1 MKRGRPRARSDRA
14 SMFLVALALTAAAA
28 WAYSTSFGGVFVFD
42 DGLSIVENPHIKA
55 LWPLTRAM
63 SAPPEAT
70 VSGRPIASLTL
81 ALNYALA
88 PADARDVMAP
98 GGPAAPPDAGERF
111 HRNIWGYHAL
121 NLAIHVAA
129 ALLLFGIVRRS
140 LFTRRASHAT
150 SVAFVVALIWVVHP
164 LQTQAVTYIVQ
175 RVESLMGMFY
185 LLTMYCAIRA
195 ADDHGPAEAGHYDR
209 GNRRGKATY
218 VVSAFRRTVW
228 IVASVVACA
237 LGMATKEVMVT
248 APIMVVLWD
257 LTFGVDPRKRL
268 RLYAGLAATWII
280 LFVLVASEHRPQS
293 VGYDLG
299 WTWWSY
305 LQTQAAVIVHY
316 LRLAVVPSPL
326 VFDYGWPRARSL
338 ADVWPQ
344 AVLLTALLCTS
355 VWAVCQR
362 HPAGFLGAW
371 FFLILAPTSSILPIA
386 TEIAAEHRMYLPV
399 AAIIVAVVIG
409 VYTARPSTGSGRAR
423 VAVAFSLVSV
433 AAVTLTF
440 AEITRAR
447 NRDYWS
453 DEALW
458 IDTIQ
463 KRPSN
468 ARAYVGYGIDLLAA
482 GRYHEAEQ
490 QLSTAVSLDES
501 NGRAHMNLGS
511 ALCAQ
516 GKLAEGVRHLER
528 ALVLNP
534 KLNEAYGLLG
544 EASAGMGNHARAA
557 KYLLHGVDLL
567 PDNPF
572 LANRAAWLLA
582 TSPDDQVRNGAKAV
596 ELAERAVRSGGQN
609 AVFLDTLAA
618 AYAEQHRFAEAGAVA
633 RRALALARA
642 QGQTGFVGELEQ
654 HATLYEAGRPLR
666 AR

>member
-1 MKRGRPRARSDRA
+1 
-14 SMFLVALALTAAAA
+14 
-28 WAYSTSFGGVFVFD
+28 
-42 DGLSIVENPHIKA
+42 
-55 LWPLTRAM
+55 
-63 SAPPEAT
+63 
-70 VSGRPIASLTL
+70 
-81 ALNYALA
+81 
-88 PADARDVMAP
+88 
-98 GGPAAPPDAGERF
+98 
-111 HRNIWGYHAL
+111 
-121 NLAIHVAA
+121 
-129 ALLLFGIVRRS
+129 
-140 LFTRRASHAT
+140 
-150 SVAFVVALIWVVHP
+150 
-164 LQTQAVTYIVQ
+164 
-175 RVESLMGMFY
+175 
-185 LLTMYCAIRA
+185 
-195 ADDHGPAEAGHYDR
+195 
-209 GNRRGKATY
+209 
-218 VVSAFRRTVW
+218 
-228 IVASVVACA
+228 
-237 LGMATKEVMVT
+237 
-248 APIMVVLWD
+248 
-257 LTFGVDPRKRL
+257 
-268 RLYAGLAATWII
+268 
-280 LFVLVASEHRPQS
+280 
-293 VGYDLG
+293 
-299 WTWWSY
+299 
-305 LQTQAAVIVHY
+305 
-316 LRLAVVPSPL
+316 
-326 VFDYGWPRARSL
+326 
-338 ADVWPQ
+338 
-344 AVLLTALLCTS
+344 
-355 VWAVCQR
+355 
-362 HPAGFLGAW
+362 
-371 FFLILAPTSSILPIA
+371 
-386 TEIAAEHRMYLPV
+386 
-399 AAIIVAVVIG
+399 
-409 VYTARPSTGSGRAR
+409 
-423 VAVAFSLVSV
+423 VSV
-433 AAVTLTF
+433 AVVTLTF